1 MGWERP
7 WGYLEIAGAKFSP
20 VLYVMM
26 NSGIYLSHLNFFL
39 YLYFF
44 IVFHVRLFNLIS
56 SFFSLFL
63 EIFDDTVNFIHRM
76 RSVQITIMYAL
87 RLLLN
92 IYENISHI
100 FQ

>member
-1 MGWERP
+1 MGKTMGLFRDCGSKIFTCFVCDDEFRNRFIS
-7 WGYLEIAGAKFSP
+7 LKLLFI
-20 VLYVMM
+20 LYV
-26 NSGIYLSHLNFFL
+26 
-39 YLYFF
+39 F